1 MDNSCDERHNSL
13 VKNSTTATQRRIT
26 PDGNQWQLMEQEVD
40 YWHNGQLVDGQL
52 AQLTARLMAQ
62 WQWTAQW
69 QRNGLGN
76 QQVAGW
82 RSWQ

>member
-1 MDNSCDERHNSL
+1 
-13 VKNSTTATQRRIT
+13 
-26 PDGNQWQLMEQEVD
+26 MEQEVD